1 MTKKAKLTNYD
12 FSSRDTVELAAL
24 RDRLKGH
31 GIALFDTDIDEI
43 TTELARRTAGPFPLV
58 PPTHAQEIN

>member
-1 MTKKAKLTNYD
+1 MTNKAKLTNYD
-12 FSSRDTVELAAL
+12 FSSSDTVELAQL

-43 TTELARRTAGPFPLV
+43 TNELARRAAVTR
-58 PPTHAQEIN
+58 